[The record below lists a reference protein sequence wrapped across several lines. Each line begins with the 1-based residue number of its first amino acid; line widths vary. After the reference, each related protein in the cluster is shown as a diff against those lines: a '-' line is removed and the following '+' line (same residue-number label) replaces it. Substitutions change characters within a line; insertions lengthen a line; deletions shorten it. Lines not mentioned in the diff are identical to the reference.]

1 MKKIFLAL
9 LAVLV
14 VLGSISCAPS
24 DTPFVSGMELKSGKA
39 RDTSPSA
46 SATDIETLVRGNSAF
61 AFDLYHQ
68 LIKEDGNIFYSPYS
82 ISLALAMTYAG
93 ARGET
98 EKQMAETLHFDL
110 PQDRLHP
117 TFNKLDEELAS
128 RQESSDTE
136 DGDGFRLNVANAIW
150 GQRGFEWLPDFLD
163 TLAQNYGAGL
173 RIVDFLR
180 ANEES
185 RQTINQWVS
194 DQTEE
199 KIKELIAEGDLDPGT
214 ALVLTNAIYFKARWF
229 SPFQESATH
238 DSQFNL
244 LNGSTV
250 TVPMMKQSMSFGY
263 AEGSDYQAVE
273 LKYRGGD
280 FSMVV
285 LLPRAGRFGEF
296 EASLDAQKVEE
307 IIGELENEIV
317 ILSMPKF
324 SYDTG
329 FRLEK
334 TLADMGMPN
343 AFGNADFSGMTP
355 NADLYITDAAH
366 KAFVSVDEK
375 GTEAAAATWVGVAG
389 ISNNEFTMDRPFI
402 FLIRDIPTSTIL
414 FLGRVLNPAA

>member
-1 MKKIFLAL
+1 MKKIFLSL
-9 LAVLV
+9 LTVLV
-14 VLGSISCAPS
+14 VLGSISCTPS

-39 RDTSPSA
+39 RDTSPSV
-46 SATDIETLVRGNSAF
+46 SAADIETLVRGNSAF
-61 AFDLYHQ
+61 AFDLYQ
-68 LIKEDGNIFYSPYS
+68 QIRKEEGNIFYSPYS

-117 TFNKLDEELAS
+117 AFNKLDTELAS
-128 RQESSDTE
+128 RQESSDSE
-136 DGDGFRLNVANAIW
+136 DEDDFRLNVANAIW
-150 GQRGFEWLPDFLD
+150 GQKGYEWLPDFLD

-199 KIKELIAEGDLDPGT
+199 RIKELIAEGDLDPGT

-238 DSQFNL
+238 DGQFNL
-244 LNGSTV
+244 LDGSTV

-273 LKYRGGD
+273 LMYRGGD

-285 LLPRAGRFGEF
+285 LLPQAGEFEEF
-296 EASLDAQKVEE
+296 EASLDAPKVEE
-307 IIGELENEIV
+307 IIGKLEKDIV

-329 FRLEK
+329 LRLEK

-343 AFGNADFSGMTP
+343 AFGNADFSGIAP
-355 NADLYITDAAH
+355 NTDLYITDAAH

-375 GTEAAAATWVGVAG
+375 GTEAAAATWVAVAG
-389 ISNNEFTMDRPFI
+389 LSANEFTMDRPFI
-402 FLIRDIPTSTIL
+402 FLIRDIPTGTIL
-414 FLGRVLNPAA
+414 FLGRVLNPGA

>member
-1 MKKIFLAL
+1 MKKIFLSL
-9 LAVLV
+9 LTVLV
-14 VLGSISCAPS
+14 VLGSISCTPS

-39 RDTSPSA
+39 RDTSPSV
-46 SATDIETLVRGNSAF
+46 SAADIETLVRGNSAF
-61 AFDLYHQ
+61 AFDLYQ
-68 LIKEDGNIFYSPYS
+68 QIRKEEGNIFYSPYS

-117 TFNKLDEELAS
+117 AFNKLDTELAS
-128 RQESSDTE
+128 RQESSDSE
-136 DGDGFRLNVANAIW
+136 DEDDFRLNVANAIW
-150 GQRGFEWLPDFLD
+150 GQKGYEWLPDFLD

-199 KIKELIAEGDLDPGT
+199 RIKELIAEGDLDPGT

-238 DSQFNL
+238 DGQFNL
-244 LNGSTV
+244 LDGSTV

-273 LKYRGGD
+273 LMYRGGD

-285 LLPRAGRFGEF
+285 LLPQAGEFEEF
-296 EASLDAQKVEE
+296 EASLDAPKVEE
-307 IIGELENEIV
+307 IIGKLEKDIV

-329 FRLEK
+329 LRLEK

-343 AFGNADFSGMTP
+343 AFGNADFSGIAP
-355 NADLYITDAAH
+355 NTDLYITNAAH

-375 GTEAAAATWVGVAG
+375 GTEAAAATWVAVAG
-389 ISNNEFTMDRPFI
+389 LSANEFTMDRPFI
-402 FLIRDIPTSTIL
+402 FLIRDIPTGTIL
-414 FLGRVLNPAA
+414 FLGRVLNPGA